1 MVLETCPEI
10 DDIIISGP
18 NIIAV
23 CSCLGN
29 RLGLQT

>member
-1 MVLETCPEI
+1 MVLEICPEI
-10 DDIIISGP
+10 DDIIISGS
-18 NIIAV
+18 NVLAV